1 MSASKTW
8 LHQQAHLQNCVAT
21 SHPDLTAE
29 GLTKQEREEMC
40 IALSATQESALIQL
54 LLEMC
59 LPTQEDKEV
68 RRDKGC

>member
-1 MSASKTW
+1 M
-8 LHQQAHLQNCVAT
+8 
-21 SHPDLTAE
+21 TAD

-54 LLEMC
+54 LLEIC

-68 RRDKGC
+68 RRDKGCLFAGSIGEMLCRTLGGAESL